1 MDALSAVTEER
12 VWAELWTSFASLL
25 SSYGAAH
32 GMNGPHQ
39 AIVEVGNDLILVRA
53 GSRWIRFTRAEILK
67 DDGSGDSF
75 RLNEDGTVAIGER
88 TEEMDFAAERLMRE
102 LMG

>member
-1 MDALSAVTEER
+1 MKDDLHR
-12 VWAELWTSFASLL
+12 ELWTSFASLL

-39 AIVEVGNDLILVRA
+39 AIVEIGNDLILVRA

-75 RLNEDGTVAIGER
+75 RMNEDGTATIGGR